1 MYDFETS
8 IETPATPAQVGAV
21 YTDVP
26 GWLRWLAHLERIEFA
41 GPFESGAGGEAIV
54 QVGLSTGVKFHLEHV
69 EPMKKFEV
77 VWTVG
82 PLLHTRMTHTLTP
95 LAAGTQIT
103 HAYHTGGVM
112 APFNFLQADAA
123 KERVP
128 LALERIS
135 ELAQAIPAG

>member
-1 MYDFETS
+1 MYDFELSLETS
-8 IETPATPAQVGAV
+8 ATPTQVWAV
-21 YTDVP
+21 YADVR
-26 GWLRWLAHLERIEFA
+26 GWPRWLAHLEAIEFG
-41 GPFESGAGGEAIV
+41 GPFESGASGEAIV

-69 EPMKKFEV
+69 EPMKRFEV

-82 PLLHTRMTHTLTP
+82 HLLHTRMTHTLTP
-95 LAAGTQIT
+95 LAQGTQIT

-128 LALERIS
+128 FALERIS
-135 ELAQAIPAG
+135 ELARAHA